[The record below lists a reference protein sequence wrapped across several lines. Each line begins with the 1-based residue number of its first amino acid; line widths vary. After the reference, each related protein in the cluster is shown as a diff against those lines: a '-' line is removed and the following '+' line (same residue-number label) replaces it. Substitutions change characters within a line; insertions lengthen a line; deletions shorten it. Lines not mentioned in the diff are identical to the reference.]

1 MKLYENTQKIK
12 RPFSLVMVHIA
23 IPFFFALW
31 ALISIPIF
39 KDPRIGEY
47 EKAEILGEGLP
58 FIFLVVYVKYIVS
71 LVPSCFLRL
80 LLRKPLRKKW
90 LPLDV
95 EPDGRLAQVLKPRRA
110 VRVVHGQKARAEP
123 CRAFL
128 LPFGPVPPAQEAR
141 QVFLNGRRQVE
152 RIPELLPPQVLRGI
166 LPAQVL
172 WTVKAEKNKP

>member
-90 LPLDV
+90 ALGCAVPLSMLGWYCYRYFWFLFAGV
-95 EPDGRLAQVLKPRRA
+95 APEPGLELMVLMG
-110 VRVVHGQKARAEP
+110 VY
-123 CRAFL
+123 L
-128 LPFGPVPPAQEAR
+128 
-141 QVFLNGRRQVE
+141 
-152 RIPELLPPQVLRGI
+152 I
-166 LPAQVL
+166 LFQ
-172 WTVKAEKNKP
+172 